1 MPTVYE
7 RVDALEAAM
16 TTVQQDIENL
26 TNGMPDANDLLARA
40 TTDLSNENLNEWIG
54 EIYVGYGNGCVNK
67 PAGAGNGYFINIPHC
82 TQQAA
87 YNKQY
92 WIERTNNRIWT
103 RMQENE
109 VFSGWVMI
117 GGNEMVTGSAKITNE
132 TFNGKAVYCK
142 TINTG
147 NLLNDAV
154 KEISSGLIPAN
165 IKVINIRGMVYG
177 GGDSIPLPN
186 PHPTVANAIS
196 CYLRHDGKICIGT
209 GKDRTALSGFVQIYY
224 INN

>member
-7 RVDALEAAM
+7 RVDALEQAM
-16 TTVQQDIENL
+16 TTVQQDIEDL

-54 EIYVGYGNGCVNK
+54 EIYVGYGNGCTNK

-92 WIERTNNRIWT
+92 WIERTNNHVWA

-224 INN
+224 TNN

>member
-67 PAGAGNGYFINIPHC
+67 PSGTGNGYFINIPHC
-82 TQQAA
+82 TQQTL

-92 WIERTNNRIWT
+92 WIERANNRIWT

-186 PHPTVANAIS
+186 PHPTATNAIS

-209 GKDRTALSGFVQIYY
+209 GKDRTALSGFVQVYY
-224 INN
+224 TNN

>member
-7 RVDALEAAM
+7 RVDALEQAM

-109 VFSGWVMI
+109 VFSSWVMI

-132 TFNGKAVYCK
+132 TFDGKAVYCK

>member
-1 MPTVYE
+1 MATIYE
-7 RVDALEAAM
+7 DVETLK
-16 TTVQQDIENL
+16 VQMAQAQSDIEDL

-40 TTDLSNENLNEWIG
+40 TTDLSDENLNEWVG

-67 PAGAGNGYFINIPHC
+67 PVGAGNGYFINIPHC
-82 TQQAA
+82 TQQAS

-92 WIERTNNRIWT
+92 WIERTNNHVWA
-103 RMQENE
+103 RMQENG

-117 GGNEMVTGSAKITNE
+117 AGKETTTGSSKITNE
-132 TFNGKAVYCK
+132 TFDGKAVYCK

-147 NLLNDAV
+147 NLLNSAV
-154 KEISSGLIPAN
+154 KEIASGLTPAN
-165 IKVINIRGMVYG
+165 IKVIDIKGMVYG
-177 GGDSIPLPN
+177 DGDSIPLPN
-186 PHPTVANAIS
+186 PHPTAANVIS

-224 INN
+224 TNN